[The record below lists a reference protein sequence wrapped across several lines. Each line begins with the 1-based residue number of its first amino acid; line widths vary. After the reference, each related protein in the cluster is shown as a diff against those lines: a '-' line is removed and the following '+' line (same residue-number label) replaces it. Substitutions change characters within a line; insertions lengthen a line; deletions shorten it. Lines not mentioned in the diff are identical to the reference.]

1 MQEILIPMLIIGAIG
16 AVLGLIL
23 SIAAKVFAVVEDPRY
38 AQVAQ
43 LLPGYNCGACG
54 YPGCQGLANALV
66 DKEVSDTRRCKPS
79 NQAQRDSIV
88 DYLQSTP
95 GPEGDTIIVT
105 G

>member
-1 MQEILIPMLIIGAIG
+1 MNDILIPMLVIGLIG

-23 SIAAKVFAVVEDPRY
+23 SIASNVFAVVEDPRY

-66 DKEVSDTRRCKPS
+66 DKETSDVRRCKPS

-88 DYLQSTP
+88 QYLSSTP
-95 GPEGDTIIVT
+95 GPDGETLVVT